1 MEIYLLKDQ
10 LKTLNESIVNLN
22 ELLDTGLAGFA
33 AKDAGAF
40 RVGPEAIRILK
51 VAYSSLWYEDGVT
64 DGRVTPIWLGAM
76 AVDSDIL
83 AAAEQ
88 VNLLK
93 DEFQATVIA
102 AKNRLRGAHSSSPSG
117 IDNSFRKLMSEVG
130 LARLSLRMAYR
141 RIPVLRSTP
150 ESIRFSFSSSGK
162 SITRITPEQ
171 ALKELHDTGF
181 TGPHIDYQATILRKI
196 DPNTRLA
203 KIQHL
208 AGYYKANLK
217 FEEMPCRLTLPT
229 FLPILY
235 LAGEREPDRQ
245 LEIPEA
251 WATARN
257 LRKDRQ
263 LCSLPL
269 IPTLRIHAYRT
280 NQ

>member
-1 MEIYLLKDQ
+1 MEISLLKDQ
-10 LKTLNESIVNLN
+10 LKTLNESILNLN
-22 ELLDTGLAGFA
+22 GLLHAGRAGFA

-40 RVGPEAIRILK
+40 MVGPEAIRILQA
-51 VAYSSLWYEDGVT
+51 AYAALWYEDGVT

-76 AVDSDIL
+76 AVDSEIL
-83 AAAEQ
+83 DAAEQ
-88 VNLLK
+88 VNKLK
-93 DEFQATVIA
+93 DQFQATVIA
-102 AKNRLRGAHSSSPSG
+102 AKNGLRGAQSLSPTG
-117 IDNSFRKLMSEVG
+117 IDKSFRKLMSEVG

-141 RIPVLRSTP
+141 HIPVLRRTP

-196 DPNTRLA
+196 APNTLLA

-217 FEEMPCRLTLPT
+217 FEDLPCRLTLPT

-251 WATARN
+251 WATTRH
-257 LRKDRQ
+257 LRKDRK

-269 IPTLRIHAYRT
+269 IPTLRIHAYR
-280 NQ
+280 